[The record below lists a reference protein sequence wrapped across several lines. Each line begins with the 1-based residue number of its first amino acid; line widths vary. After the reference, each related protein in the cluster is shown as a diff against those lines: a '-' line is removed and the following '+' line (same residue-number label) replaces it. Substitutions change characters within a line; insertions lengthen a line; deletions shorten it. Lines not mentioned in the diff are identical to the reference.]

1 MNKHLRLR
9 MLTLFSLLFF
19 FSVSLFAQE
28 KLVTIHLENVSLREI
43 FSAIEKQTTYRFS
56 YRNVVID
63 ATKDITISQ
72 TKVPVSSVL
81 NEALAG
87 KNLEYNIVS
96 SKSIVISDKPKKTA
110 SDQKEISGI
119 IKDSN
124 GEPVTG
130 ATIIEKGTSNGAI
143 SDMDGHFSLKV
154 AENGILQISYVGYV
168 EQTIPTNN
176 QTIFNI
182 ILKEDSR
189 LLDEVVVVGYGSMK
203 KKDLT
208 GAITHVDAQKLVN
221 ERPTTVQ
228 DILRGTA
235 PGLIV
240 EPSSSERRSRLS
252 YPRETFSKRR
262 NITANC
268 LKRSAIQRRPF
279 RNQSYGY

>member
-96 SKSIVISDKPKKTA
+96 SKSIVISDRPKKTA

-143 SDMDGHFSLKV
+143 SDMDGHFSLNI

-208 GAITHVDAQKLVN
+208 GAITHVGCTKTSQ
-221 ERPTTVQ
+221 
-228 DILRGTA
+228 
-235 PGLIV
+235 
-240 EPSSSERRSRLS
+240 
-252 YPRETFSKRR
+252 
-262 NITANC
+262 
-268 LKRSAIQRRPF
+268 
-279 RNQSYGY
+279 